1 MSARF
6 FNEKK
11 LRPSARF
18 SKKKLIR
25 IQLFYQYNINR
36 SVIVIQRK
44 YVRRSSIVIRAF
56 I

>member
-1 MSARF
+1 M
-6 FNEKK
+6 
-11 LRPSARF
+11 SARF